1 MEAELNIDA
10 FALEK
15 GILQSGED
23 DGGLSQE
30 SIEKLSDSD
39 GNEDTC
45 GFQSHVSWSDTS
57 ELSSPEPEPRDLQ
70 GLMPEFHAPGTWKE
84 KELIQK
90 SLWMRDGVKSRVLA
104 VKEEQSNSGDGLSEL
119 PIYLSGAGQQEACR
133 ARGELCTPQF
143 K

>member
-23 DGGLSQE
+23 EDVLSQE

-39 GNEDTC
+39 SNEDTC
-45 GFQSHVSWSDTS
+45 GFQSHGSWSDSS
-57 ELSSPEPEPRDLQ
+57 ELSSPEPVPSPKHSAEIRRPSRTNARVSRSRNI
-70 GLMPEFHAPGTWKE
+70 GLVIQSKGFILDSCSWKE

-90 SLWMRDGVKSRVLA
+90 FLWMRDGVRITTS
-104 VKEEQSNSGDGLSEL
+104 
-119 PIYLSGAGQQEACR
+119 
-133 ARGELCTPQF
+133 
-143 K
+143 